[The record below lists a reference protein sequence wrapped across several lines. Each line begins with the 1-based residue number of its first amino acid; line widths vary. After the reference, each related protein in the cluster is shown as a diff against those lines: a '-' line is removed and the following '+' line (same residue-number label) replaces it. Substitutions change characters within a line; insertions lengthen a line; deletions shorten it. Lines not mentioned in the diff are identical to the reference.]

1 MNNTA
6 IINVTNVTADAVLT
20 LKPKQFWELP
30 SDVLTAVAP
39 LLRAKAKAVEAEY
52 RAWQDANP
60 NRSITPDNIQALW
73 DLRWK
78 CNEWAEKAERLPKK
92 RIEDAAKAARKAA
105 KESKAKDQKER
116 VRLVTPSAELI
127 AKSLDVCRDHIL
139 ERKLR
144 HLLHSAS
151 AIRAAF
157 VKFVE
162 ANPAKDVTYT
172 QCAGS
177 YRSGKSWSD
186 FWYDNRSLRAS
197 ALEFDAERAVLVD
210 LENAYRVPAADRV
223 LKTEANTERYLRAI
237 AKQYA
242 DLVVGTYAYRVAD
255 RTIARHH
262 VATGQTKVVVTA
274 VQSDNNAIWDGAV
287 ITVTCGEHQY
297 RFETKCIINFSVY
310 GKAFNQWPTREI
322 ASSHESEDALEKWG
336 A

>member
-1 MNNTA
+1 MTNTA
-6 IINVTNVTADAVLT
+6 TITATNVTADVVLT
-20 LKPKQFWELP
+20 LKPKQFWDLP

-39 LLRAKAKAVEAEY
+39 LLRAKAKEVEAVY
-52 RAWQDANP
+52 RAAQDAGKA
-60 NRSITPDNIQALW
+60 SYGSEAYALW
-73 DLRWK
+73 DLACK
-78 CNEWAEKAERLPKK
+78 CRDWAEKAERLPKK

-105 KESKAKDQKER
+105 KEAKAKDQKER

-151 AIRAAF
+151 VIRAAF

-162 ANPAKDVTYT
+162 ANPAKDVSYT
-172 QCAGS
+172 SCEGT

-186 FWYDNRSLRAS
+186 FWYADRSLRTH
-197 ALEFDAERAVLVD
+197 ALEFDAERAVLVEA
-210 LENAYRVPAADRV
+210 ENSYRTPAADRV

-274 VQSDNNAIWDGAV
+274 VHSDNNAIWDGAV

>member
-1 MNNTA
+1 MKNTA
-6 IINVTNVTADAVLT
+6 NITVTNVTADTVLT

-39 LLRAKAKAVEAEY
+39 LLRAKAKECEAVY
-52 RAWQDANP
+52 RAAQDAGKA
-60 NRSITPDNIQALW
+60 SYGSDAYAQW
-73 DLRWK
+73 DLACK
-78 CNEWAEKAERLPKK
+78 CRDWAEKAERLPKK

-105 KESKAKDQKER
+105 KDSKAKDQKER

-144 HLLHSAS
+144 GLLHAAT
-151 AIRAAF
+151 AIRAQF

-162 ANPAKDVTYT
+162 ANPAKDVAYQSCEGT
-172 QCAGS
+172 

-186 FWYDNRSLRAS
+186 FWHDADRNTRLS
-197 ALEFDAERAVLVD
+197 AIEFDAEDAVLVD
-210 LENAYRVPAADRV
+210 LENAYRVPAADRA

-237 AKQYA
+237 AKRYA